1 MSLSSNRAEEQPALQ
16 PPDAE
21 VVPAPARPGPGGR
34 DRIELAGVT
43 KRFSALAGPALDQ
56 VDLTV
61 ERGSFFTI
69 IGPSGAGKSTLLRVM
84 AGLVT
89 PDSGSVS
96 VFGEAPTQA
105 SRAKHVGWVPQS
117 PALLPWRT
125 VLENVRLP
133 LEVNRRARCEGR
145 DPEEILARLGLR
157 QARDMLPGQLSG
169 GMRQRVAVA
178 RAFAFAPALLLMDEP
193 FGALDEMTR
202 EEAAHLLLEL
212 WQADRPTVIFVTHSV
227 AEAVVLSDQVAV
239 MGEGKLTPSLNITLP
254 RPRPDGIEDTAP
266 FHELTTELRSRL
278 RSAFVATRA

>member
-1 MSLSSNRAEEQPALQ
+1 MTMSSHRTGAQPAAH
-16 PPDAE
+16 PRVPAA
-21 VVPAPARPGPGGR
+21 VPAPFGLAAP
-34 DRIELAGVT
+34 DRIVLSGVT
-43 KRFSALAGPALDQ
+43 KRFASLASPALDQ
-56 VDLTV
+56 VDLAV
-61 ERGSFFTI
+61 ERGSFFTV

-96 VFGEAPTQA
+96 VFGEAPAEA
-105 SRAKHVGWVPQS
+105 SRAKHLGWVPQS

-133 LEVNRRARCEGR
+133 LEVNRRARCEAR

-157 QARDMLPGQLSG
+157 QARDMLPEQLSG

-202 EEAAHLLLEL
+202 EQAAHLLLEV
-212 WQADRPTVIFVTHSV
+212 WQAERPTVIFVTHSV
-227 AEAVVLSDQVAV
+227 SEAVVLSDEVAV
-239 MGEGKLTPSLNITLP
+239 IGEGKLTAPLAITLP
-254 RPRPDGIEDTAP
+254 RPRPEGIEDTAQ
-266 FHELTTELRSRL
+266 FHELTSELRSRL
-278 RSAFVATRA
+278 KKAFVAAS